1 MTSAASAW
9 ASVVIVA
16 YNSGELLQQCLD
28 ALAAQT
34 MPEFEA
40 IIVDNASTDGSLE
53 RLRLPD
59 RRFRLVPAG
68 ANLGFAAGSN
78 LGIRKSC
85 APWIATLNPDAL
97 PAPGWLAAM
106 RRATSRHPH
115 VAMFGSTQVDAV
127 NPGRLDGCG
136 DAYSFLGIAWR
147 GRYGSPVAAVP
158 PEGEAFAPCAAAA
171 LYRRDVLETV
181 GGFDEAFFCYCEDVD
196 LAFRIRLHG
205 GRCVQVPD
213 AVVHH
218 VGSAMTGPESH
229 FTLYHSARNR
239 VWLMI
244 KNLPLVLLVPLLP
257 VHLTYM
263 ALTLWRHLRDNSNY
277 FSATL
282 AGLRAAFSGI
292 RPVLKARRD
301 IQKHRKVSAVAVARM
316 LCWNPRKLWRCDA
329 DIRPI
334 VAFRRL
340 DGVRRS

>member
-1 MTSAASAW
+1 MTSAAW

-16 YNSGELLQQCLD
+16 YNSGQLLQQCLD
-28 ALAAQT
+28 ALAVQT
-34 MPEFEA
+34 MGEFEA

-78 LGIRKSC
+78 LGIRESC

-97 PAPGWLAAM
+97 PAPGWLAAL
-106 RRATSRHPH
+106 RQATQRHPH
-115 VAMFGSTQVDAV
+115 IAMFGSTQVDAV

-147 GRYGSPVAAVP
+147 GRYGHPVEAVP

-239 VWLMI
+239 VWLMV

-263 ALTLWRHLRDNSNY
+263 ALTLWRHPRGNSNY

-282 AGLRAAFSGI
+282 AGLRAAFSDIG
-292 RPVLKARRD
+292 PVLQARRD
-301 IQKHRKVSAVAVARM
+301 IQKRRKVSAVAVARM

-334 VAFRRL
+334 VAAK
-340 DGVRRS
+340 GSEPATG